1 MTPQS
6 STRVHFLD
14 SGARNP
20 VLGGN
25 VSEFV
30 HPIVEIELKRH
41 RKL

>member
-1 MTPQS
+1 
-6 STRVHFLD
+6 
-14 SGARNP
+14 

-30 HPIVEIELKRH
+30 HPLVEIELKRH

>member
-1 MTPQS
+1 
-6 STRVHFLD
+6 
-14 SGARNP
+14 

-30 HPIVEIELKRH
+30 HPIVEAELKRH

>member
-1 MTPQS
+1 
-6 STRVHFLD
+6 
-14 SGARNP
+14 